1 MAKAVSTMN
10 KQQRDDGW
18 HRLFLFL
25 ENEYGVKVQK
35 CTVIKPHVFL
45 IETSRGKKVVKKYHT
60 FLEASRQQML
70 SRLLKAEGFLAMPSI
85 EGVISFVDDYWTV
98 QPYIQAHRSFD
109 YRIEKDREDSL
120 TLLRT
125 YHAFSEPFVR
135 HPFFP
140 TMVPRYF
147 LYEKWLE
154 RYRRFL
160 SMLPALQRLMK
171 KEELSF
177 VFSCA
182 EAFFTYFPSYR
193 SAFFAEQTTMIH
205 GDVASHNFL
214 RTETR
219 SYLIDYD
226 LLAIAPPAVDY
237 LQYISRVMP
246 HVQWSVAFLTQHPM
260 LRTFMENP
268 WFLAALL
275 FPADVMRECRW
286 IVQRNV
292 PFTISQFDYRKQ
304 FVQKIMNM
312 IR

>member
-1 MAKAVSTMN
+1 MMN
-10 KQQRDDGW
+10 KQRRDDGW

-25 ENEYGVKVQK
+25 EKEYGIKVQK

-45 IETSRGKKVVKKYHT
+45 IETSGGKKVLKKYRT

-70 SRLLKAEGFLAMPSI
+70 FRLLKTEGFLAMPSI
-85 EGVISFVDDYWTV
+85 EGVIAFSDDYWTI
-98 QPYIQAHRSFD
+98 QPYIQAHRSLD

-120 TLLRT
+120 ILLRT
-125 YHAFSEPFVR
+125 YHAFSQPLVR
-135 HPFFP
+135 HPFFQ

-147 LYEKWLE
+147 LYEKRLE
-154 RYRRFL
+154 RYRQFL
-160 SMLPALQRLMK
+160 HMLPALQRLMK

-177 VFSCA
+177 VLSCA
-182 EAFFTYFPSYR
+182 NAFFTYFPSYR
-193 SAFFAEQTTMIH
+193 SAFFTEQTTMIH

-214 RTETR
+214 RTETG

-260 LRTFMENP
+260 LRTFMEKP

-275 FPADVMRECRW
+275 FPADVMREWR
-286 IVQRNV
+286 IVMERNV
-292 PFTISQFDYRKQ
+292 PFTISHFDNRKR